1 MWWGEILLVRLMMT
15 RQKEADLFSRVVKD
29 YISELNSLPKEEAR
43 RISVENLIRTGVLD
57 ENGKPKE
64 TIVTE
69 NFFGW

>member
-1 MWWGEILLVRLMMT
+1 MT
-15 RQKEADLFSRVVKD
+15 TQKEVDLFSQVVKN
-29 YISELNSLPKEEAR
+29 YISELNSLPKEEAM
-43 RISVENLIRTGVLD
+43 RISVENLIHTGVLD